1 MEKSIVVAKCNPRY
15 AFMVT
20 GVTHIDTWVKQGR
33 RVHCFLF
40 LFLVSLIFFPFIRT
54 HSFRISAAFR
64 ETGR

>member
-20 GVTHIDTWVKQGR
+20 GVTHSHVGQAGATGS
-33 RVHCFLF
+33 LF
-40 LFLVSLIFFPFIRT
+40 LISVFGPSHFFSFIRT
-54 HSFRISAAFR
+54 HSFKISAAFR